1 MSAKVESKSRDL
13 KDVQK
18 KLSGAADA
26 LQKIAKP
33 VFEFLVV
40 ALPVVITYFG
50 KARAAFEKLPQNALN
65 FVIGFI
71 FCFFGGMYPVLF
83 AAVQAAEH
91 GGRQAVMEAVQDL
104 AKEATIIIEES
115 KKDDKVDAD
124 KDGKN
129 DTSELSNKEYMMRKT
144 NLVLTKMNPEKVD
157 KAISRIY
164 RVWLSVVA
172 VLAVQ
177 FAQAISMAL
186 AISDFMKRP
195 VDRFIAPT
203 VKMAT
208 PDEYDK
214 WVPIILGWY
223 VDKCKAFQ
231 IRSLYFCYFSTLSF
245 LFVIIS
251 ICLCT

>member
-1 MSAKVESKSRDL
+1 MSNKVESKSRDL

-26 LQKIAKP
+26 LQKISKP
-33 VFEFLVV
+33 VFEFIVV

-50 KARAAFEKLPQNALN
+50 KAREAFQKLPQNALN
-65 FVIGFI
+65 FIIGFC
-71 FCFFGGMYPVLF
+71 FCFFGGMYPVIF
-83 AAVQAAEH
+83 AAIQAAEH
-91 GGRQAVMEAVQDL
+91 GGRQLVVDAVQDL

-115 KKDDKVDAD
+115 KKDDDIDAD
-124 KDGKN
+124 KDGKK
-129 DTSELSNKEYMMRKT
+129 DTSELSNKEYMIRKT

-157 KAISRIY
+157 KAISSIY
-164 RVWLSVVA
+164 RVWLSVAA

-177 FAQAISMAL
+177 FAQAIAMGV
-186 AISDFMKRP
+186 AIADFMKRP

-214 WVPIILGWY
+214 WVPIILGW
-223 VDKCKAFQ
+223 
-231 IRSLYFCYFSTLSF
+231 
-245 LFVIIS
+245 
-251 ICLCT
+251 